1 MEFGIMLIANSH
13 CILLMLTG
21 FKIIKVHDTPR
32 DHALLN
38 GAQKCRIYINNV
50 AMILFWGMGVV
61 LLLFFFL
68 NWFSVFIGFVWK
80 KRLIILTDFI
90 NNCLLFYLTVYAFSQ
105 TVAMS
110 VIMIMT
116 GLYCELENIGVG
128 IFISIQVYYYIN
140 HIKIKSLRIH
150 NL

>member
-68 NWFSVFIGFVWK
+68 
-80 KRLIILTDFI
+80 I
-90 NNCLLFYLTVYAFSQ
+90 NFLFLLVSY
-105 TVAMS
+105 
-110 VIMIMT
+110 
-116 GLYCELENIGVG
+116 ER
-128 IFISIQVYYYIN
+128 
-140 HIKIKSLRIH
+140 KD
-150 NL
+150 